1 MKKIRKMICIAAI
14 TVMACFACTACGK
27 TYQEVINQSDTSESL
42 CNGYFTVITKVKYFV
57 EDGSYSFSITPLYNT
72 DGTLQVYEE

>member
-42 CNGYFTVITKVKYFV
+42 CNGYFTVITKWGRKQNI
-57 EDGSYSFSITPLYNT
+57 SNCICKR
-72 DGTLQVYEE
+72 YESKILC

>member
-42 CNGYFTVITKVKYFV
+42 CNGYFTVIT
-57 EDGSYSFSITPLYNT
+57 EWGENRT
-72 DGTLQVYEE
+72 